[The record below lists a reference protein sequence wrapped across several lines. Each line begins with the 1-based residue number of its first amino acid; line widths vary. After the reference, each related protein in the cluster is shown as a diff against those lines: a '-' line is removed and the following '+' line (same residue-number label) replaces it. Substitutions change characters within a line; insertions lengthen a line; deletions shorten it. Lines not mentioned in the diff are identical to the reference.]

1 MKVIPYL
8 FFNGTCEEAF
18 KFYEKVLGAKIE
30 AMLPYK
36 DMPGDVQHPP
46 ELLNKIMHA
55 RMSINGQTVM
65 ASDAP
70 PDRFNTPQG
79 FDINLS
85 VEKPEEA
92 ERIYK
97 ELSAGAKVIHMPLSE
112 TFWALRFGTF
122 IDKYGT
128 PWMVNCEKQM

>member
-8 FFNGTCEEAF
+8 FFNGQCEEAF

-36 DMPGDVQHPP
+36 DMPGDMQHPP

-55 RMSINGQTVM
+55 RMSIGDQIVM
-65 ASDAP
+65 ASDSPA
-70 PDRFNTPQG
+70 DRFNKPQG
-79 FDINLS
+79 FDLNLS

-92 ERIYK
+92 DRIFK
-97 ELSAGAKVIHMPLSE
+97 ALSEGAQIAMPIAE
-112 TFWALRFGTF
+112 TFWAQRFGVLV
-122 IDKYGT
+122 DKFGT
-128 PWMVNCEKQM
+128 PWMVNCEKKM

>member
-8 FFNGTCEEAF
+8 FFNGQCEEAF

-36 DMPGDVQHPP
+36 DMPGDMQHPP

-55 RMSINGQTVM
+55 RMSIGDQVVM
-65 ASDAP
+65 ASDSPA
-70 PDRFNTPQG
+70 DRFNKPQG
-79 FDINLS
+79 FDLNLS

-92 ERIYK
+92 DRIFK
-97 ELSAGAKVIHMPLSE
+97 ALSEGAQITMPIAE
-112 TFWALRFGTF
+112 TFWAQRFGVLV
-122 IDKYGT
+122 DKFGT
-128 PWMVNCEKQM
+128 PWMVNCEKKM

>member
-8 FFNGTCEEAF
+8 FFNGQCEEAF

-36 DMPGDVQHPP
+36 DMPGDMQHPP

-55 RMSINGQTVM
+55 RMSIGDQIVM
-65 ASDAP
+65 ASDSPA
-70 PDRFNTPQG
+70 DRFNKPQG
-79 FDINLS
+79 FDLNLS

-92 ERIYK
+92 DRIFK
-97 ELSAGAKVIHMPLSE
+97 ALSEGAQITMPIAE
-112 TFWALRFGTF
+112 TFWAQRFGVLV
-122 IDKYGT
+122 DKFGT
-128 PWMVNCEKQM
+128 PWMVNCEKKM

>member
-55 RMSINGQTVM
+55 RMEIGGHYVM

-70 PDRFNTPQG
+70 PERFNKPQG

-85 VEKPEEA
+85 IEKPEEA
-92 ERIYK
+92 DRIFNA
-97 ELSAGAKVIHMPLSE
+97 LSQGAKEIGMPIAE
-112 TFWALRFGTF
+112 TFWALRFGALV
-122 IDKYGT
+122 DKFGT
-128 PWMVNCEKQM
+128 PWMVNCEKKM

>member
-8 FFNGTCEEAF
+8 FFNGQCEEAF

-36 DMPGDVQHPP
+36 DMPGDVKHPP

-55 RMSINGQTVM
+55 RMKVGDQYIM
-65 ASDAP
+65 ASDSP
-70 PDRFNTPQG
+70 PERFNKPQG

-85 VEKPEEA
+85 VETPEEA
-92 ERIYK
+92 DRIFK
-97 ELSAGAKVIHMPLSE
+97 TFSDGAQTIHMPIAE
-112 TFWALRFGTF
+112 TFWAQRFGALV
-122 IDKYGT
+122 DKFGT
-128 PWMVNCEKQM
+128 PWMVNCEKKM